1 MHHKIYLCPGSS
13 PPAPVSDTSPLAHT
27 VIVLVAEDRRAPDNT
42 IVYQPEKF
50 YIPNYIYMEFTLQY
64 LE

>member
-1 MHHKIYLCPGSS
+1 MQHMTYKIYLCPGSS

-42 IVYQPEKF
+42 I
-50 YIPNYIYMEFTLQY
+50 
-64 LE
+64 